1 MEPARLKEKYGRRLV
16 FWGGGVDTQR
26 TFAFGTPEDVRA
38 QVLRRLEVLAPGGGY
53 IFNAIHNI
61 QGTTPVANIAA
72 MLAAVR
78 EFNGKER

>member
-1 MEPARLKEKYGRRLV
+1 MEASRLKEKYGRRLV

-26 TFAFGTPEDVRA
+26 TFAFGAPEEVRD

-61 QGTTPVANIAA
+61 QGITPVGNIAA
-72 MLAAVR
+72 MLAAVK
-78 EFNGKER
+78 EFNGRA